1 MTTVPGFSAR
11 TDDYAEQVGRMA
23 GHVGGIAEMIDEGR
37 FGIDVLTQVDAVNSV
52 LRWVA
57 LNLLD
62 EHLGR
67 YVNRASADGDNEAS
81 MKLTEAADAIAGLRW
96 LLFPTATL
104 VAGR

>member
-11 TDDYAEQVGRMA
+11 RDNYAEQVGRMA
-23 GHVGGIAEMIDEGR
+23 GHVGGIAEMINEGR
-37 FGIDVLTQVDAVNSV
+37 FAIDVLTQVDAVNSV

-67 YVNRASADGDNEAS
+67 CIRSASVDGDNETFT
-81 MKLTEAADAIAGLRW
+81 KLSEAADTIGCLRS
-96 LLFPTATL
+96 LLFSTTSL
-104 VAGR
+104 GTGR